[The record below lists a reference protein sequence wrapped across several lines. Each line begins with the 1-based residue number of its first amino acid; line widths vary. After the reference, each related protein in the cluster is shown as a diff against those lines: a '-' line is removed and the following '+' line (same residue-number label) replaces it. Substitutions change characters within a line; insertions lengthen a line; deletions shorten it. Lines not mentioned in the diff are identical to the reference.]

1 MTIRRIKIYG
11 FGRHKDKEWT
21 FENGLNVI
29 YGENETGKSTIF
41 AFIRSMFYGLTG
53 RGTENY
59 RKKCI
64 PWNYVKGTD
73 RFGGELEFTHKDID
87 YRIISLWGESKRE
100 DKVNLYN
107 NTTGAEIRI
116 PDGRTVGEHILQL
129 TAGAYDSSI
138 YIGQMSSV
146 INASDDKDGVLV
158 SRLSAVSG
166 LGESEASAVKVIG
179 RIKECMDKIRSP
191 RGNAG
196 ILDKLYFKKTQ
207 YENDMNRLELTDGN
221 ASDSSHKLSELMAE
235 REKISGEM
243 QETKNKINIIN
254 SIKVINKRNKIIKLF
269 EELDELHENADYYR
283 KKASDVE
290 SSDDTLIVP
299 KKSYTSIVVY
309 IALVLACIISGIVL
323 FKMQRIIAVLLFVA
337 AAAFAVLTAISF
349 VGMSKKSQKLQDDIE
364 KDKTETLLKIKEC
377 EILIAEKE
385 KLLDDKMDGF
395 TFDQMEEHWKNAKV
409 VIDDAGSRVCSVLA
423 MESADGYI
431 AKTEELADKIN
442 NIDSEIGYL
451 KATIDNMYKN
461 EKMSFSEASA
471 KFSDICKKIEYYERK
486 YEGLKLAK
494 EIAEESFEELRTTF
508 GPVLSNETENIL
520 SKIAGTKGN
529 VKIGDDFNISVFDED
544 MPRNI
549 SSYSG
554 AAVDQTYFALRL
566 AIAGVIAPKS
576 QPYPLLLDD
585 PFAQYDDDR
594 LTKAMD
600 FLNSYEGSQIILAT
614 CQKRGAETGKSF
626 YKL

>member
-41 AFIRSMFYGLTG
+41 AFIRSMLYGLTG
-53 RGTENY
+53 RGTENF
-59 RKKCI
+59 RKKYI

-87 YRIISLWGESKRE
+87 YRVISLWGESKRE
-100 DKVNLYN
+100 DKVSLYN

-146 INASDDKDGVLV
+146 INASDDKDGILV

-179 RIKECMDKIRSP
+179 RIKDCMDKIRSP

-196 ILDKLYFKKTQ
+196 ILDKLYFQKTQ

-221 ASDSSHKLSELMAE
+221 AADSSLKLNELMAE
-235 REKISGEM
+235 REKISGEIS
-243 QETKNKINIIN
+243 EIKKKISIIN
-254 SIKVINKRNKIIKLF
+254 AIKVINKRNKIIESF
-269 EELDELHENADYYR
+269 EALDELNEKLEFY
-283 KKASDVE
+283 KKKLAKAE
-290 SSDDTLIVP
+290 SFDEVTAVSKKNYLPTVGYVALALIAAVCG
-299 KKSYTSIVVY
+299 IVFFNTQKVIA
-309 IALVLACIISGIVL
+309 IALFALAA
-323 FKMQRIIAVLLFVA
+323 IAV
-337 AAAFAVLTAISF
+337 VLTVISIAG
-349 VGMSKKSQKLQDDIE
+349 VSKSKQKLQEDAEQE
-364 KDKTETLLKIKEC
+364 KKDTLSKIRETEIQ
-377 EILIAEKE
+377 IAEKE
-385 KLLDDKMDGF
+385 RLLDDKMDGY
-395 TFDQMEEHWKNAKV
+395 TFEQLEERWKKAKEI
-409 VIDDAGSRVCSVLA
+409 IDEAGSRVCSTLA
-423 MESADGYI
+423 LESAE
-431 AKTEELADKIN
+431 KLTEQSDALAEKLN
-442 NIDSEIGYL
+442 NIDSETGYL

-471 KFSDICKKIEYYERK
+471 KFYDICKKIEYYERK

-508 GPVLSNETENIL
+508 GPVLSNETERIL

-566 AIAGVIAPKS
+566 AIASIIAPKG

-585 PFAQYDDDR
+585 PFSQYDDDR
-594 LTKAMD
+594 LAKAMD
-600 FLNSYEGSQIILAT
+600 FLHAHEGSQIILAT

>member
-41 AFIRSMFYGLTG
+41 AFIRSMLYGLTG
-53 RGTENY
+53 RGTDNY
-59 RKKCI
+59 RKKYI
-64 PWNYVKGTD
+64 PWNYVKGDD

-87 YRIISLWGESKRE
+87 YRVISLWGESKRE
-100 DKVNLYN
+100 DKVSLFN

-166 LGESEASAVKVIG
+166 LGESEASAVKVIN

-196 ILDKLYFKKTQ
+196 ILDKLYFQKTQ

-221 ASDSSHKLSELMAE
+221 AAESSFKLSELMAE
-235 REKISGEM
+235 REKISEEIK
-243 QETKNKINIIN
+243 ETKKKINIIN
-254 SIKVINKRNKIIKLF
+254 SIKVINKRNRIIKLF
-269 EELDELHENADYYR
+269 EELDELHEKADFYR
-283 KKASDVE
+283 KRETAPENVTEVLEK
-290 SSDDTLIVP
+290 P
-299 KKSYTSIVVY
+299 KKKYLSV
-309 IALVLACIISGIVL
+309 VL
-323 FKMQRIIAVLLFVA
+323 FSAMAVVAAVLGIAFLSTQKTIAILLFVIA
-337 AAAFAVLTAISF
+337 AIFAVMTGVSFFGIS
-349 VGMSKKSQKLQDDIE
+349 
-364 KDKTETLLKIKEC
+364 KTEKRMLENIENDKNDAALKIKEC

-385 KLLDDKMDGF
+385 KLLDEKMEGF
-395 TFDQMEEHWKNAKV
+395 SFDQMEAHWKKAKD
-409 VIDDAGSRVCSVLA
+409 VIDEAGSRVCSVLA
-423 MESADGYI
+423 LESVENYVIKAD
-431 AKTEELADKIN
+431 ELSEKIN
-442 NIDSEIGYL
+442 SIDSEIGYL

-461 EKMSFSEASA
+461 ERMSFSEASA
-471 KFSDICKKIEYYERK
+471 KFYDICSRIEHYEKK

-529 VKIGDDFNISVFDED
+529 VKIGDDFNISFFDED

-566 AIAGVIAPKS
+566 AIAGVIAPKG

-594 LTKAMD
+594 LAKAME
-600 FLNSYEGSQIILAT
+600 FLNLYEGSQIILAT

>member
-1 MTIRRIKIYG
+1 MTIRKIKIYG

-21 FENGLNVI
+21 FEDGLNVI

-41 AFIRSMFYGLTG
+41 AFIRSMLYGLTG
-53 RGTENY
+53 RGTENF
-59 RKKCI
+59 RKKYI

-73 RFGGELEFTHKDID
+73 KFGGELEFVHKDIE
-87 YRIISLWGESKRE
+87 YKAISLWGESKRE
-100 DKVNLYN
+100 DNVRLFN
-107 NTTGAEIRI
+107 NSSGAEIRI
-116 PDGRTVGEHILQL
+116 PDGRTIGEHILQL

-138 YIGQMSSV
+138 YIGQMASV

-179 RIKECMDKIRSP
+179 RLKECMDKIRSP

-196 ILDKLYFKKTQ
+196 ILDKLYFQKTG

-221 ASDSSHKLSELMAE
+221 AAASSANLNSMLSD
-235 REKISGEM
+235 REKISE
-243 QETKNKINIIN
+243 EIKDTKKKISIIN
-254 SIKVINKRNKIIKLF
+254 AIKVINKQNKIIKLF
-269 EELDELHENADYYR
+269 EELDELQERTEDYK
-283 KKASDVE
+283 KKAAAD
-290 SSDDTLIVP
+290 
-299 KKSYTSIVVY
+299 KKSAEVPAVPRNWYIPCIAYAALTVIFAALAVLIINTQKILSIV
-309 IALVLACIISGIVL
+309 
-323 FKMQRIIAVLLFVA
+323 F
-337 AAAFAVLTAISF
+337 FAVSVFTLVMTIVSLF
-349 VGMSKKSQKLQDDIE
+349 GIGKKKNALKKNVEREAGDALQKL
-364 KDKTETLLKIKEC
+364 KET

-385 KLLDDKMDGF
+385 KMLDEKMEGKS
-395 TFDQMEEHWKNAKV
+395 FDELEEKWKAAKAI
-409 VIDDAGSRVCSVLA
+409 IDDAGSRVCSTLA
-423 MESADGYI
+423 SQSADTY
-431 AKTEELADKIN
+431 AEKAEELSAALN
-442 NIDSEIGYL
+442 NLDSEIGYL

-461 EKMSFSEASA
+461 ERMSFSEASA
-471 KFSDICKKIEYYERK
+471 KFYEVCEKIEYYERK

-508 GPVLSNETENIL
+508 GPVLSDATENIL
-520 SKIAGTKGN
+520 SQIAGTKGN

-566 AIAGVIAPKS
+566 AIAGVIAPKG

-585 PFAQYDDDR
+585 PFAQYDDER
-594 LTKAMD
+594 LMKAMN
-600 FLNSYEGSQIILAT
+600 FLNSYDGSQIILAT
-614 CQKRGAETGKSF
+614 CQKRGSETGNSF

>member
-1 MTIRRIKIYG
+1 MTIRKVKIYG
-11 FGRHKDKEWT
+11 FGRHRDKEWS

-53 RGTENY
+53 RGTENF
-59 RKKCI
+59 RKKYV
-64 PWNYVKGTD
+64 PWNFVKGTD
-73 RFGGELEFTHKDID
+73 RFGGELEFTHKDIE
-87 YRIISLWGESKRE
+87 YRVISLWGDSKRE
-100 DKVNLYN
+100 DKVSLFN

-146 INASDDKDGVLV
+146 INASDDKDGILV

-179 RIKECMDKIRSP
+179 RIKDCMDKIRSP

-196 ILDKLYFKKTQ
+196 ILDKLYFQKTQ

-221 ASDSSHKLSELMAE
+221 AAESGLKLNGLMAE
-235 REKISGEM
+235 KEKISGEIK
-243 QETKNKINIIN
+243 ELKKKISIIKA
-254 SIKVINKRNKIIKLF
+254 IKIINKRNKIIELF
-269 EELDELHENADYYR
+269 EKLDELHETAENY
-283 KKASDVE
+283 KKELAKKENSEDVVKVSKGKYISVFASIA
-290 SSDDTLIVP
+290 IV
-299 KKSYTSIVVY
+299 IAAVV
-309 IALVLACIISGIVL
+309 LGIVL
-323 FKMQRIIAVLLFVA
+323 ISSQKVAAILLFVLA
-337 AAAFAVLTAISF
+337 AVSVVFAGVSF
-349 VGMSKKSQKLQDDIE
+349 IGITKGKQTLQENIE
-364 KDKTETLLKIKEC
+364 KEKALLAAEIKNIENQ
-377 EILIAEKE
+377 IAEKE
-385 KLLDDKMDGF
+385 RILDDKMEGYSFEDL
-395 TFDQMEEHWKNAKV
+395 EESWKKAKAI
-409 VIDDAGSRVCSVLA
+409 IDEAGSRVCSTLSLESVDALTEQLDVL
-423 MESADGYI
+423 MEKLNSM
-431 AKTEELADKIN
+431 
-442 NIDSEIGYL
+442 DSETGYL

-461 EKMSFSEASA
+461 EKMSFAEASV
-471 KFSDICKKIEYYERK
+471 KFYDVCQKIEYYERK

-494 EIAEESFEELRTTF
+494 EVAEESFEELRTTF

-566 AIAGVIAPKS
+566 AIAGVIAPKG

-585 PFAQYDDDR
+585 PFAQYDDER
-594 LTKAMD
+594 LAKAME
-600 FLNSYEGSQIILAT
+600 FLNTYEDSQIILAT
-614 CQKRGAETGKSF
+614 CQKRGADMGKSF

>member
-1 MTIRRIKIYG
+1 MIIRKVKIYG
-11 FGRHKDKEWT
+11 FGRHKDKEWS
-21 FENGLNVI
+21 FEDGLNVI

-41 AFIRSMFYGLTG
+41 AFIRSMLYGLTG

-59 RKKCI
+59 RKKYI
-64 PWNYVKGTD
+64 PWNYTKGTD
-73 RFGGELEFTHKDID
+73 RFGGELEFVHKDIE
-87 YRIISLWGESKRE
+87 YRAISLWGDSKRE
-100 DKVNLYN
+100 DKVSLFN

-116 PDGRTVGEHILQL
+116 PDGRTIGEHILQL

-138 YIGQMSSV
+138 YIGQMGSV
-146 INASDDKDGVLV
+146 INASDDKDGILV

-196 ILDKLYFKKTQ
+196 ILDKLYFQRTQ
-207 YENDMNRLELTDGN
+207 CENDMNRLELTDGN
-221 ASDSSHKLSELMAE
+221 ASESSLRLNELMAE
-235 REKISGEM
+235 RESISGEIK
-243 QETKNKINIIN
+243 TLKAKIRIIKAIKIVNKKNKIIE
-254 SIKVINKRNKIIKLF
+254 LF
-269 EELDELHENADYYR
+269 EALDELNEKAEYY
-283 KKASDVE
+283 KKKIE
-290 SSDDTLIVP
+290 ELSSDSSADVDSG
-299 KKSYTSIVVY
+299 KKN
-309 IALVLACIISGIVL
+309 ISGIMAIVLAVL
-323 FKMQRIIAVLLFVA
+323 FAAGGVLLFGKLRTIAIILLVVA
-337 AAAFAVLTAISF
+337 LISVALAVVSFMGKSKSKQLAQEKRVSEKEDFAE
-349 VGMSKKSQKLQDDIE
+349 KLNE
-364 KDKTETLLKIKEC
+364 TEA
-377 EILIAEKE
+377 LIAEKE
-385 KLLDDKMDGF
+385 SVLDDKMEGY
-395 TFDQMEEHWKNAKV
+395 TFEQLEERWKKAKEI
-409 VIDDAGSRVCSVLA
+409 IDEAGSRVCSSLA
-423 MESADGYI
+423 LESAEKHMAI
-431 AKTEELADKIN
+431 VEELSERLN
-442 NIDSEIGYL
+442 TYDSEIGYL

-461 EKMSFSEASA
+461 ERMSFSEASA
-471 KFSDICKKIEYYERK
+471 KYYDICAKIEHYERK

-508 GPVLSNETENIL
+508 GPVLSNETESIL

-566 AIAGVIAPKS
+566 AIAGVIAPKG

-585 PFAQYDDDR
+585 PFAQYDDER
-594 LTKAMD
+594 LAKAME

-614 CQKRGAETGKSF
+614 CQKRGADMGKSF